1 MPQYKVTKDTVG
13 QHKQLYYKI
22 HFCDSEFFRI
32 NSLDRIS
39 ACLTGSG
46 ILYLLQRHTSQ
57 AAVSR
62 LILCPTETYTG
73 LVDAAD
79 VLTACNAHH
88 NNGTLHSTGTAVTRK
103 LASSASQHYTLHC
116 TAQVLQWPGNLPAQL
131 LNTTHI
137 AVGTVLS
144 LLPSVWNR
152 WASLYLL
159 QKHLLFRN
167 TMYAFY

>member
-13 QHKQLYYKI
+13 KHKQLYYKI

-39 ACLTGSG
+39 ACLTGSA

-57 AAVSR
+57 AAVLR

-79 VLTACNAHH
+79 VLTACNAQH
-88 NNGTLHSTGTAVTRK
+88 NNGILHSTGTVVTRK

-116 TAQVLQWPGNLPAQL
+116 TAQVLQWPG
-131 LNTTHI
+131 
-137 AVGTVLS
+137 
-144 LLPSVWNR
+144 
-152 WASLYLL
+152 
-159 QKHLLFRN
+159 KFRN
-167 TMYAFY
+167 TMYAFYWNLLDHPSNNISYTCHEFLWQI